1 MLGERQTAPLPI
13 SPESPRKEAKGTRGG
28 EGIVHNQEGKLSL
41 IPQPAQWQLLLATS
55 GLDWIL
61 CSWISICP
69 APRGLVHNQLEISLA
84 EHPIL
89 MTSEKVSECRAGA

>member
-1 MLGERQTAPLPI
+1 MLGERQTAPLPT
-13 SPESPRKEAKGTRGG
+13 SPESLRKDAKGTQGG
-28 EGIVHNQEGKLSL
+28 EGIVHNQDRKLSF
-41 IPQPAQWQLLLATS
+41 ISWPAQLQLLLATS

-61 CSWISICP
+61 GSWISICP